1 MRGEARVVQSMN
13 PQTASVVAA
22 DEHSVAAVWSA
33 LRAGAEYVAVH
44 EPALEAFAQRVV
56 LSQASFTDALARV
69 LAAKLAGPDLGEPEL
84 ALLAT
89 TVLRHEPHLVAY
101 AAHDLAAS
109 VERDPAYR
117 DAFTPF
123 AYAKGFHALEWQRI
137 AHVLWCGGREE
148 IATFLEGRAND
159 VFGIDIHPGARVGR
173 GVFIDHGTGIVI
185 GETAVVGD
193 DVSMLH
199 GVTLGGTGKESGD
212 RHPKIGNG
220 VLLGAG
226 ATVLGNVRVGAG
238 ARVAAGSV
246 VLREVAPHTTVAG
259 VPAHL
264 VGATR
269 GEDPAQSM
277 DQDFTDFQI

>member
-1 MRGEARVVQSMN
+1 MN
-13 PQTASVVAA
+13 AEHPVAPVR
-22 DEHSVAAVWSA
+22 DDRSIAAVWAA
-33 LRAGAEYVAVH
+33 LRAGAEHVAAR
-44 EPALEAFAQRVV
+44 EPALTAFAQRAV
-56 LSQASFTDALARV
+56 LSQASFTDALAAM
-69 LAAKLAGPDLGEPEL
+69 LAGKLAGPDLSEADL
-84 ALLAT
+84 ASLAS

-137 AHVLWCGGREE
+137 SHVLWSGGREE
-148 IATFLEGRAND
+148 LATFLEGRAND
-159 VFGIDIHPGARVGR
+159 VFGIDIHPGAQLGR
-173 GVFIDHGTGIVI
+173 GVFVDHGTGIVI

-212 RHPKIGNG
+212 RHPKIGAG

-246 VLREVAPHTTVAG
+246 VVREVAAHTTVAG
-259 VPAHL
+259 VPARM
-264 VGATR
+264 VGEMR
-269 GEDPAQSM
+269 GEVPAQSM
-277 DQDFTDFQI
+277 DQVDFSDFQI